1 MNVLSI
7 DHVEFYVGDARQTA
21 YYFCTAFGF
30 RVVGQAGPETGLSGR
45 RTLHLRHGD
54 IHLLLTS
61 GLGSDHPATEYVA
74 RHGDGVAIVAFAVA
88 DAADA
93 YAVAVARGA
102 TAISAPRPYGPAADP
117 VVVATVSGFGDV
129 VHRLVQRGAADGPFW
144 PEVIQPRAASPAA
157 PERLLEVIDHAAICV
172 PAGELENTVAYYT
185 TVFGFTEILAE
196 YIEVGGQAM
205 ASKVVQSPSGGAT
218 FTLIEPDTTRQAGQ
232 IDDFLSWHAG
242 AGVQHLAFRSDDI
255 VTAVGTF
262 AARGVGFLS
271 SPDSYYDALETRIG
285 SVDLPVSGLR
295 AAGILVDR
303 DHGGELYQIFTQSMH
318 IRRTLF
324 LEIIERHGA
333 LSFGTNNIKALYE
346 AKERDLSG
354 RGARHAAVAA

>member
-1 MNVLSI
+1 MNVFSI

-30 RVVGQAGPETGLSGR
+30 RIVGQAGPETGLPGQ

-54 IHLLLTS
+54 VHLLLTS
-61 GLGSDHPATEYVA
+61 GLGPDHPATTYVA
-74 RHGDGVAIVAFAVA
+74 RHGDGVAVVAFAVA
-88 DAADA
+88 DATEA
-93 YAVAVARGA
+93 YATAVARGA
-102 TAISAPRPYGPAADP
+102 ASIAEPRRYGQDADG
-117 VVVATVSGFGDV
+117 VVMATVSGFGDV
-129 VHRLVQRGAADGPFW
+129 AHRLVQRGLGDVPFW
-144 PEVIQPRAASPAA
+144 PEAIREVGTSAEA

-172 PAGELENTVAYYT
+172 PAGELENTVAFYT
-185 TVFGFTEILAE
+185 QVFGFAEILAE

-218 FTLIEPDTTRQAGQ
+218 ITILEPDPTRQAGQ

-242 AGVQHLAFRSDDI
+242 AGVQHLAFRSEDI

-271 SPDSYYDALETRIG
+271 SPGSYYDALEARIG
-285 SVDLPVSGLR
+285 SVDLPVTGLR
-295 AAGILVDR
+295 EAGILVDR

-324 LEIIERHGA
+324 LEVIERHGA
-333 LSFGTNNIKALYE
+333 LSFGTSNIKALYE
-346 AKERDLSG
+346 AKERELSG
-354 RGARHAAVAA
+354 QHTRTAAVPA

>member
-1 MNVLSI
+1 MNVFSI
-7 DHVEFYVGDARQTA
+7 DHVEFFVGDARQTA

-30 RVVGQAGPETGLSGR
+30 RIVGQAGPETGLPGQ

-54 IHLLLTS
+54 IHLLLTT
-61 GLGSDHPATEYVA
+61 GLRPDHPATQYVA

-93 YAVAVARGA
+93 YTAAVTRGA
-102 TAISAPRPYGPAADP
+102 AAITAPQRYGAD
-117 VVVATVSGFGDV
+117 VVMATVSGFGDV
-129 VHRLVQRGAADGPFW
+129 LHRLVQRPVGEAPFW
-144 PEVIQPRAASPAA
+144 PEVIAPSPLGAAAGE
-157 PERLLEVIDHAAICV
+157 PERLMDVIDHAAICV
-172 PAGELENTVAYYT
+172 PAGDLDHTVAFYT

-218 FTLIEPDTTRQAGQ
+218 FTLIEPDPTRAAGQ

-255 VTAVGTF
+255 VTAVTTF
-262 AARGVGFLS
+262 AARGVGFLGT
-271 SPDSYYDALETRIG
+271 PGSYYDALSDRIG
-285 SVDLPVSGLR
+285 SIDLPVQGLR
-295 AAGILVDR
+295 ETGILVDS
-303 DHGGELYQIFTQSMH
+303 DHGGQLYQIFTQSMH
-318 IRRTLF
+318 VRRTLF
-324 LEIIERHGA
+324 LELIERHGA
-333 LSFGTNNIKALYE
+333 LSFGSRNIKALYE

-354 RGARHAAVAA
+354 DTPRPVPAF